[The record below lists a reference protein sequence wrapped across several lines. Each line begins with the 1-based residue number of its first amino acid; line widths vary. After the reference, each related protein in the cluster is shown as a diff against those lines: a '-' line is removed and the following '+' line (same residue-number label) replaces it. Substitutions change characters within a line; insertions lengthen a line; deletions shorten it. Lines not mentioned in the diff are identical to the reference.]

1 MVQLL
6 LSTSLSVRS
15 DCAIATA
22 RGHWT
27 LGLPEMASRAHLTVN
42 VQVLVKRVRFHDA
55 CQPN

>member
-15 DCAIATA
+15 VCAIATA

-27 LGLPEMASRAHLTVN
+27 LEASPNGQSRALD
-42 VQVLVKRVRFHDA
+42 R
-55 CQPN
+55 